1 VEFPYIQDIYEELRS
16 DGFTVLAIEISGD
29 RNRAETFMEEEGI
42 TFMNVIDAG
51 GRIGR
56 ELYGVYAY
64 PTTFLIDREGIIRY
78 RHIGFSPGTEKMLK
92 LEIQQFL

>member
-1 VEFPYIQDIYEELRS
+1 MEFPYIQDIYEEMKGE
-16 DGFTVLAIEISGD
+16 GFTILAIEISGD
-29 RNRAETFMEEEGI
+29 RNRAETFMQDEGI
-42 TFMNVIDAG
+42 TFMNVYDPG

-78 RHIGFSPGTEKMLK
+78 RHIGFAPGMEKTLE
-92 LEIQQFL
+92 LEIEQFL